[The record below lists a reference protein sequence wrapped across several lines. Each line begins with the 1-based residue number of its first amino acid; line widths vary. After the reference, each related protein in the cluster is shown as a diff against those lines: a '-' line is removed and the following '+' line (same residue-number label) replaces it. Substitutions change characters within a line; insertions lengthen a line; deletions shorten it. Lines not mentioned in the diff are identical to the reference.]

1 MKPLVAVAFCLWSSA
16 SFGTEYLDSA
26 KHFLPVCKEAMI
38 YKPKP
43 TATIAWQEGIC
54 VGIIRTL
61 MFVGTSL
68 DEDSVFCRP
77 PRATTEDAFGV
88 VTSYIEARP
97 QLLEKNFTG
106 LAIDALRDAWPC
118 KK

>member
-43 TATIAWQEGIC
+43 TATI
-54 VGIIRTL
+54 
-61 MFVGTSL
+61 
-68 DEDSVFCRP
+68 
-77 PRATTEDAFGV
+77 
-88 VTSYIEARP
+88 EARP